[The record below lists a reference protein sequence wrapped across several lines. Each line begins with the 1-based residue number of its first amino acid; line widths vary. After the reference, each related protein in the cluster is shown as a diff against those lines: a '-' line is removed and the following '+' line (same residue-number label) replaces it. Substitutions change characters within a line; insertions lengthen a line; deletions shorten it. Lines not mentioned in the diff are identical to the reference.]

1 MEEFVFIKG
10 LLSTLILFFSSFIL
24 VFGIKSLLIFTK
36 ILPVKKSVKVKKK
49 KKNIDNSK
57 ILYVDPTKINKIL
70 VKRENDKSA

>member
-70 VKRENDKSA
+70 VRRENDKSA

>member
-24 VFGIKSLLIFTK
+24 VFGIKALLVFTG
-36 ILPVKKSVKVKKK
+36 ILPVKKKVKGKRK
-49 KKNIDNSK
+49 KKNLDNSK

-70 VKRENDKSA
+70 VRKEKDKSA